1 MNPETI
7 ALKEI
12 RYPNDIEWWPMALG
26 WWIILGIIISV
37 IVVFVM
43 RFLRNF
49 KRNKKR
55 RIALNELNR
64 IRNDEIICS
73 DVSLLTNKL
82 SILIRKSMLA
92 YESRDTV
99 AGLVGEE
106 WLEFLDQN
114 LEEKYFS
121 QGVGRSLVLFPYQN
135 PKDLISIDVAELCD
149 LVEKRITTPITPGA
163 DS

>member
-26 WWIILGIIISV
+26 WWIILAIIISV

-73 DVSLLTNKL
+73 DVSLLSNNFV
-82 SILIRKSMLA
+82 IFINI
-92 YESRDTV
+92 SRY
-99 AGLVGEE
+99 
-106 WLEFLDQN
+106 FLN
-114 LEEKYFS
+114 RIITIIIIVNYF
-121 QGVGRSLVLFPYQN
+121 
-135 PKDLISIDVAELCD
+135 
-149 LVEKRITTPITPGA
+149 
-163 DS
+163 

>member
-12 RYPNDIEWWPMALG
+12 RYPSNIDWWPMALG
-26 WWIILGIIISV
+26 WWFILAIIVCAII
-37 IVVFVM
+37 VFAM

-55 RIALNELNR
+55 RIALNELHR

-92 YESRDTV
+92 YESRDAV

-121 QGVGRSLVLFPYQN
+121 QGIGRSLVLFPYQN
-135 PKDLISIDVAELCD
+135 PKDLTSIDVTELCD
-149 LVEKRITTPITPGA
+149 LVKKRITTPVTPGA
-163 DS
+163 NS

>member
-1 MNPETI
+1 MNPEMI

-12 RYPNDIEWWPMALG
+12 RYPNNIDWWPMALG
-26 WWIILGIIISV
+26 WWIILAILVCVIIVFSV
-37 IVVFVM
+37 
-43 RFLRNF
+43 RFLKNF
-49 KRNKKR
+49 QRNKKR
-55 RIALNELNR
+55 RIALNELHR

-73 DVSLLTNKL
+73 DIFLLTNKL

-92 YESRDTV
+92 YESRDAV

-121 QGVGRSLVLFPYQN
+121 QGIGRSLVLFPYQN
-135 PKDLISIDVAELCD
+135 PKDLTSINVTELCD
-149 LVEKRITTPITPGA
+149 LVKKRITTPITSGA